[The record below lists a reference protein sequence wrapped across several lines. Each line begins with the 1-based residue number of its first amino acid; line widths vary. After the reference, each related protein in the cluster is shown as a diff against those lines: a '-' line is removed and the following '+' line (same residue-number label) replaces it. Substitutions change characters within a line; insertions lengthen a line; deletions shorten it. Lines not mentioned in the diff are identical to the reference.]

1 MRFMIIGSV
10 TTILVFAVFVA
21 ALYIGWDAPT
31 IACLP
36 LDHGTRTRHFCIM
49 NPFRDRQAEMI
60 AEQILE
66 ELKAGNTNVL
76 IPYLSERGTDDR
88 DRYLSNESEYRI
100 TSWHNG
106 EFQTTGEE
114 LSIQYWVSRSNYPA
128 IREEVHF
135 LFSRTEGH
143 WKLSSYNATY

>member
-1 MRFMIIGSV
+1 MIFAERRRQDRAELGTETHEIHDYRFGDDHFSLRCV
-10 TTILVFAVFVA
+10 RRR
-21 ALYIGWDAPT
+21 LYIGWDAPT

-88 DRYLSNESEYRI
+88 DRYLSNESE
-100 TSWHNG
+100 
-106 EFQTTGEE
+106 
-114 LSIQYWVSRSNYPA
+114 
-128 IREEVHF
+128 
-135 LFSRTEGH
+135 
-143 WKLSSYNATY
+143 